1 MGDPTKVGDPVR
13 GYTVYTV
20 RTRTT
25 SPHYRRSE
33 FSVLRRFSDFLWLFE
48 VLTANNPGVIVPP
61 MPDKHPFG
69 RFQNTFI
76 ETRRTALERCLT
88 KITSHPVL
96 QLDPDLRL
104 FLESDSFAAE
114 TKQRTLQ
121 EKAGLLASWTGP
133 KYVEQDDWFD
143 SRRAFLDS
151 LESQL
156 KALSKSI
163 EQASKNRLEMA
174 NSMQE
179 FAISS
184 SALADS
190 DLGAAM
196 CAALGRLAD
205 LAARE
210 KVTNE
215 DLATAEVVNLL
226 NLSDEYVR
234 FIGSVRIAFTSRIKV
249 YEKWQGLEKDV
260 ARLRGLRE
268 KARQQGKLGD
278 RANQTLQEVGEV
290 GRHFLSLNQPWA
302 CDGTVELGFGR
313 RKVLTLSQAERRSRD
328 ASAEFQD
335 VSRLVK
341 AEFGRFERERVDE
354 FKRVLERHLDLQI
367 KKQRELI
374 SAWEDYHG
382 MVLKMVQRAQSG

>member
-1 MGDPTKVGDPVR
+1 MNGSHAPPPKPAFTISVGDPTRVGDPVR

-33 FSVLRRFSDFLWLFE
+33 FSVLRRFSEFLWLFD

-104 FLESDSFAAE
+104 FLESDSFAVE
-114 TKQRTLQ
+114 SKQRTLQ
-121 EKAGLLASWTGP
+121 QEKTGILASWTGP

-163 EQASKNRLEMA
+163 ELASKNRLEMA
-174 NSMQE
+174 NSMHE
-179 FAISS
+179 FAITA

-215 DLATAEVVNLL
+215 ELATAEVINLL

-234 FIGSVRIAFTSRIKV
+234 FINSVRIAFTNRIKV

-260 ARLRGLRE
+260 NRSRGLRE

-290 GRHFLSLNQPWA
+290 SSKGLP
-302 CDGTVELGFGR
+302 
-313 RKVLTLSQAERRSRD
+313 
-328 ASAEFQD
+328 
-335 VSRLVK
+335 
-341 AEFGRFERERVDE
+341 
-354 FKRVLERHLDLQI
+354 
-367 KKQRELI
+367 
-374 SAWEDYHG
+374 
-382 MVLKMVQRAQSG
+382 